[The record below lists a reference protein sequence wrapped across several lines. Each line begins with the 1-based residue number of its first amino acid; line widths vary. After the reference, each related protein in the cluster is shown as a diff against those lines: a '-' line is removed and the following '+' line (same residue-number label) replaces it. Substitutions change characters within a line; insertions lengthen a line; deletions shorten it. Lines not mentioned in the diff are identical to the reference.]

1 MNNQEL
7 TIEQQLEQE
16 LNQSVA
22 DQSTKS
28 RIFLDLLHE
37 TFGPDDLVQIHNF
50 TDRPTGYIYSDR
62 GSLRVESNGEMVR
75 RVYPGAKKSRI
86 IRAGATIT
94 VQGWEAYIGLDKFF
108 KQWVQDSGQEL
119 AISINSPEIQ
129 RKFLKLAYA
138 GLFDPNVLVDTTKYT
153 KGKKKT
159 AKSTEEKTVEEK
171 IEEQVA
177 DSVDDLG
184 LI

>member
-28 RIFLDLLHE
+28 RVFLDLLHE

-50 TDRPTGYIYSDR
+50 TDRAIGYIYSDR

-75 RVYPGAKKSRI
+75 RVYPGMRKSRI
-86 IRAGATIT
+86 IRAGTTVT
-94 VQGWEAYIGLDKFF
+94 VQGWEAYIGLDNFF
-108 KQWVQDSGQEL
+108 KQWVQDSGQAL

-138 GLFDPNVLVDTTKYT
+138 GLFDPNVLVDTTKN
-153 KGKKKT
+153 KNKKEAT
-159 AKSTEEKTVEEK
+159 QSTEEKTVEEK

-184 LI
+184 LV